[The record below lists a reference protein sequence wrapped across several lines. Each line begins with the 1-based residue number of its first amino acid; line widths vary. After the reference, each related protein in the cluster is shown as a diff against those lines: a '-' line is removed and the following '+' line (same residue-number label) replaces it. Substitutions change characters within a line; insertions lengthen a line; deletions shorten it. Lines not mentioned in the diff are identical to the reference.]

1 MWGMIMLRKLALASV
16 TVLIAM
22 TASVE
27 AMDTSDLAGRAG
39 FLIGAARYC
48 GVSAMRTGYVRQ
60 WIAATLVAAAETHQ
74 VVNRFDGFINAASS
88 ASGDGDFTVR
98 CGAINEAFAP

>member
-1 MWGMIMLRKLALASV
+1 MLRKLALASV

-39 FLIGAARYC
+39 FLSGPLA
-48 GVSAMRTGYVRQ
+48 
-60 WIAATLVAAAETHQ
+60 IAASP
-74 VVNRFDGFINAASS
+74 R
-88 ASGDGDFTVR
+88 
-98 CGAINEAFAP
+98 